1 MAVLAIA
8 ALGASAG
15 TFIGGSFL
23 GVAVGGFGGWGWM
36 AGSMLG
42 NALLGGTK
50 SQGPRLGD
58 LKYTGSEYG
67 QPIPWVAGAPRIS
80 GQVVWASKKRPLAKT
95 ESVGKGGG
103 SEYTSYTYE
112 IDLLILLSENTT
124 AGVARVWSNGELVF
138 GGGERSGVWSEL
150 IVYTGAADQLP
161 DPTYE
166 AAVGLGNAPAYRRRT
181 TVLIRGLQLGGS
193 GQMPNLTFEVGTAT
207 TSPADSGEYFYADF
221 NNDTPADLACASRV
235 ASFSSTAGTTWTYAS
250 GRAVV
255 DVNGWLFDDVLP
267 RGIYWSLTAAP
278 NHTIPVVYDFVFRAS
293 TAASGPTK
301 ASMATVAYV
310 CPSASGANGTAAFS
324 IWCTF
329 NAAGLVSVISFNF
342 PSNGH
347 FNHTIAAPSAGLF
360 RATVHVEPS
369 VPRTRFY
376 INEALV
382 GQFAA
387 VPANLLASSTVLLGG
402 STNAADKTGTIK
414 ATVEYDL
421 VRAISNPAAAIMP
434 LQPPV
439 CSVANVGYTEPVP
452 LRTVVDQLMT
462 RAGYQPDEWDSS
474 DLAAETRPVRA
485 MALAQVG
492 TTRAALETLATA
504 YFFHAS
510 KGDQIVFRR
519 RASAVPIAVVWD
531 DLATAED
538 ATADGEPFALNTGSD
553 MEVPAQV
560 ALSYPSMAADYNT
573 ATEHS
578 ARLLGAQDSTQSVQL
593 GLGLLPAEAKLVA
606 DALLFDQITAMV
618 TASIGLPPPYS
629 HVQAGDVLL
638 VPDGRG
644 RTHRMLVDKRTDT
657 GLVASL
663 DLRQDDPTALE
674 SEAITD
680 TSYALSDA
688 VRQLSPTWWQV
699 LDVPLLRDGDNA
711 PGYYVAMAPNK
722 ATATDIWRGAV
733 LVRAWLPE
741 QWETVATSDQAA
753 TLGATTS
760 ALPAWDG
767 RNVMDEST
775 VLTVRVSGQLAS
787 TTRDALQ
794 ADRTANALLVGSEV
808 LRFRQADLLGT
819 TDGEND
825 YRITGLLRAQLGT
838 DWAATAGSASSARVV
853 LLGSALR
860 RVTDQPSQVGT
871 PATVKA
877 VSSGLLLSSA
887 TAEAFTNTAVCLRP
901 LAPVHLRA
909 APSAGDLAI
918 SWQRRTRLGYR
929 YGGAVGV
936 SVPLGEEVEAYRVH
950 IYSGATLLRTL
961 EAATPAATYTA
972 ADMATDGLATGAT
985 ITLQVVQRSATVG
998 DGYPTTLNT
1007 TTP

>member
-8 ALGASAG
+8 ALGATAG
-15 TFIGGSFL
+15 AAIGGVFL
-23 GVAVGGFGGWGWM
+23 GVTAASWGWM

-42 NALLGGTK
+42 NAMFGGTK

-67 QPIPWVAGAPRIS
+67 QPVPWIAGAPRVS
-80 GQVVWASKKRPLAKT
+80 GQIIWASTKRELAKT

-124 AGVARVWSNGELVF
+124 AGVARVWSNGELVL
-138 GGGERSGVWSEL
+138 GPDGVQDGTWNEL
-150 IVYTGAADQLP
+150 TVYTGAADQLP

-166 AAVGLGNAPAYRRRT
+166 AAVGLGNAPAYRGRT

-193 GQMPNLTFEVGTAT
+193 GQLPNLTFEVAKTGAPVVEDDFQDKGPNGFAVTKNYANNVNTIGFTGTVS
-207 TSPADSGEYFYADF
+207 SPAKFGRSGLFTGNFITPKQGLQLVGGANVLTIGTQDFTFRAWLYNPNVTYAGARGRVFSNGTFDGYTF
-221 NNDTPADLACASRV
+221 GLNIGFDELGRLNVNLRQFGLYLNSAGSVFPLNQWFFLDVKRQDRQISGYINGSLVLQTTGSELLPVGAFISNQDPWEIGGSMAAQASWDGYMDDVEFAWGARGTSMPAEPLQPD
-235 ASFSSTAGTTWTYAS
+235 SSTAFLIPFNRLSGIIAGT
-250 GRAVV
+250 
-255 DVNGWLFDDVLP
+255 
-267 RGIYWSLTAAP
+267 
-278 NHTIPVVYDFVFRAS
+278 
-293 TAASGPTK
+293 
-301 ASMATVAYV
+301 
-310 CPSASGANGTAAFS
+310 
-324 IWCTF
+324 
-329 NAAGLVSVISFNF
+329 
-342 PSNGH
+342 
-347 FNHTIAAPSAGLF
+347 
-360 RATVHVEPS
+360 E
-369 VPRTRFY
+369 
-376 INEALV
+376 
-382 GQFAA
+382 
-387 VPANLLASSTVLLGG
+387 
-402 STNAADKTGTIK
+402 
-414 ATVEYDL
+414 
-421 VRAISNPAAAIMP
+421 P
-434 LQPPV
+434 LQD
-439 CSVANVGYTEPVP
+439 
-452 LRTVVDQLMT
+452 VVDQLMT
-462 RAGYQPDEWDSS
+462 RAGYSTDEWDSS
-474 DLAAETRPVRA
+474 DLAAEPRPVRA
-485 MALAQVG
+485 LALAQVG
-492 TTRAALETLATA
+492 STRAALETLASA

-510 KGDQIVFRR
+510 RGDQIVFRR

-560 ALSYPSMAADYNT
+560 ALTYPNMAADYNA

-578 ARLLGAQDSTQSVQL
+578 ARLLGAQDSTQAVQL
-593 GLGLLPAEAKLVA
+593 GLGLLPAEAKRVA
-606 DALLFDQITAMV
+606 DALLFDQVTAMV
-618 TASIGLPPPYS
+618 TASISLPPTYS
-629 HVQAGDVLL
+629 HLQAGDVLL

-644 RTHRMLVDKRTDT
+644 RQHRMLVDKRTDT
-657 GLVASL
+657 ALVAAL
-663 DLRQDDPTALE
+663 DLRQDDPTAFE

-680 TSYALSDA
+680 TGYALSDS
-688 VRQLSPTWWQV
+688 VRQLAPTWWQA

-722 ATATDIWRGAV
+722 AAATDIWRGAV
-733 LVRAWLPE
+733 FVRAWLPE

-825 YRITGLLRAQLGT
+825 YRLTGLLRAQLGT
-838 DWAATAGSASSARVV
+838 EWAATAGAASSARVV

-860 RVTDQPSQVGT
+860 RVTDQASQVGT
-871 PATVKA
+871 PAEVKA

-887 TAEAFTNTAVCLRP
+887 TADAFTNTAVCLRP

-909 APSAGDLAI
+909 ARSGGDLSI
-918 SWQRRTRLGYR
+918 TWQRRTRLGYR
-929 YGGAVGV
+929 YGGTVGV
-936 SVPLGEEVEAYRVH
+936 SVPLGEEAEAYRVH
-950 IYSGATLLRTL
+950 IYAGATLLRTL
-961 EAATPAATYTA
+961 DATTPAATYTA
-972 ADMATDGLATGAT
+972 AQQTADGLASGAA
-985 ITLQVVQRSATVG
+985 ISLQVVQISAAVG
-998 DGYPTTLNT
+998 EGYATTLET